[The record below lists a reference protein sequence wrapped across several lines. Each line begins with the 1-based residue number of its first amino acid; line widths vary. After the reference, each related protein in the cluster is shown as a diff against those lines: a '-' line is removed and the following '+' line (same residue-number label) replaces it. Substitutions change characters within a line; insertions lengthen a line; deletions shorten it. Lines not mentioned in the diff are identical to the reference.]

1 MKKKLPL
8 LLKNWRGEV
17 AALIFGAIE
26 PLSFAPFNLFPII
39 FISIAALFYICDN
52 TDNLGRVFL
61 RGYLFGL
68 GYFGLGVSWVSISMV
83 RFGGMSLPLSVALT
97 VLLVLFLSLYM
108 AGIVYLGKKF
118 FSNASSRVRLLL
130 VYPSLLV
137 LLEWVRGWLFTGF
150 PWIDTG
156 YSQVLSPLSG
166 LLPIVGVYGV
176 SLAVAVCS
184 GCLVMLI
191 YAQEKKLANIGLL
204 LVSLLTLGGL
214 LMLVE
219 WSEPYGDPVTVSMIQ
234 GNIPQELKWIPQQ
247 RQPTID
253 LYTRLTRENWDSDI
267 IIWPETSLPA
277 YYHQAEDFLNKL
289 AREAYENQTSM
300 LIGLPSIKFTNGKRE
315 YYNSAVVLNN
325 SDIQFYHKYHLVP
338 FGEYVPLK
346 WLLGD
351 FLAFMKI
358 PMANFSH
365 SEKHQ
370 PVVSMSGLK
379 GSVSICYEDAFG
391 EEVINGLPEANF
403 LINISNDAWFGDSLA
418 PHQHLQK
425 AQVRALE
432 TARPMLRATNNG
444 ISAVIDHKA
453 NILATSP
460 QFKQDVLTVE
470 FQPMQG
476 STPYSIMGNYAVL
489 LLIVIMMFV
498 AWRYE
503 MTHRKD

>member
-1 MKKKLPL
+1 VKKKLPL
-8 LLKNWRGEV
+8 ILKNWRGEV
-17 AALIFGAIE
+17 AVLFFGMLM
-26 PLSFAPFNLFPII
+26 PLSFAPFDLFPII
-39 FISIAALFYICDN
+39 FLSIAALFYICDN
-52 TDNLGRVFL
+52 TENLRRVFL
-61 RGYLFGL
+61 RGYIFGL

-83 RFGGMSLPLSVALT
+83 RFGGMSLPLSIALT
-97 VLLVLFLSLYM
+97 TLLVLFLSLYM

-118 FSNASSRVRLLL
+118 LPSASSRARLLL
-130 VYPSLLV
+130 VYPSMLV

-150 PWIDTG
+150 PWIDIG

-166 LLPIVGVYGV
+166 LMPILGVYGV

-184 GCLVMLI
+184 GCLVMMI
-191 YAQEKKLANIGLL
+191 YAQGKKLANVGLFLVGLL
-204 LVSLLTLGGL
+204 ALSGL

-219 WSEPYGDPVTVSMIQ
+219 WSEPIGKPIKVSLIQ

-253 LYTRLTRENWDSDI
+253 LYTRLTREHWDSDI

-277 YYHQAEDFLNKL
+277 YYHQAEDFLKQL
-289 AREAYENQTSM
+289 AKEAHKNNTSM
-300 LIGLPSIKFTNGKRE
+300 LIGLPSVKFTNGERE
-315 YYNSAVVLNN
+315 YFNSAVVLND
-325 SDIQFYHKYHLVP
+325 SDIQFYNKYHLVP
-338 FGEYVPLK
+338 FGEFIPLK

-351 FLAFMKI
+351 FLAFMRI
-358 PMANFSH
+358 PMANFSR
-365 SEKHQ
+365 SEEHQ

-379 GSVSICYEDAFG
+379 GSVSICYEDVFG

-460 QFKQDVLTVE
+460 QFKQDVLSVD

-476 STPYSIMGNYAVL
+476 STPYAILGNYSIL
-489 LLIVIMMFV
+489 LLIGIMLFA
-498 AWRYE
+498 AWRNE
-503 MTHRKD
+503 IAHKQM